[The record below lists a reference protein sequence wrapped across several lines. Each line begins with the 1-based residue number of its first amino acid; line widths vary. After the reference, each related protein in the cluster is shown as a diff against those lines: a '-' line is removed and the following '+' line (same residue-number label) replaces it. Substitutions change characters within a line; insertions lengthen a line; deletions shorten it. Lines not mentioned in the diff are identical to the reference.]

1 MFRLKAIAASLGRV
15 SRRGPSGALGR
26 KLCLAVVLALAV
38 PHAAQS
44 QEATFPSAQAAASQ
58 LSAQQIANLQE
69 DLAWAGMF
77 SEENSPPVSGIFYNA
92 TYQAIRQYQRSN
104 NLPETGAPSA
114 ALVSELDGRV
124 ASIRRT
130 ANLKTLENGVLKI
143 SYPAGVLTKQQTVK
157 GETRYTTPSGD
168 ALVQLINMTGSRER
182 LDQMFADMKKAAGKV
197 KYSVMLDDQGEGQP
211 TRFVIVGGDAKFTI
225 YTSIAQKD
233 DAIVGFIAS
242 WDRKKRPDFRNSAI
256 VMGLSIRSK
265 TVANPYTAA
274 AAGQNPKGTIA
285 MPTAE
290 LNRQLDICAK
300 AKDAAE
306 IVTACT
312 AALSASTLLAANRP
326 TVLYNRSVGYN
337 RQNKADLALADLD
350 QAIALDPDQASY
362 YTQRGHVRYGQSKYD
377 AAVADYS
384 QALAKK
390 TPAAADYTNRGNSYY
405 GLEDYQKAVADYD
418 ASLRLDP
425 NDIDT
430 HALRGSALLRLSRP
444 AEAMTDLNFT
454 IERGGDKVG
463 AGDYKNRGEALAEL
477 GRAEEGRPDFAK
489 AEAIATAKIET
500 DNYNF
505 VYRAFV
511 RAFTGNAEGAIAD
524 ADKYLSIDPKAS
536 EALHARALGNV
547 AKQDF
552 TKALADFSQAISMGR
567 KRLFIQRQRGDVYL
581 TTGQPEQ
588 AIADYQAQLNLT
600 PGNALAMVGLEKARQ
615 AMAAKLLATAGTPQ
629 GNDAPAT
636 AGSPQVAALAAL
648 QPPAKAEL
656 GRRVALVIGNS
667 NYANVAALPNP
678 KNDAAKVADTL
689 RKIGFAEVTLAED
702 TDFRSLNRAL
712 QDFASQ
718 ADGADWAVIYY
729 AGHGIEIANTN
740 YLVPVD
746 AKLASDRDVTFEAVP
761 LDRVM
766 AASEGAKGMRLVILD
781 ACRNNPFLANM
792 TRKTATRA
800 VSRGLSRVE
809 PDGGTLVVYA
819 AKAGEVA
826 LDGSGGNSPFVTALT
841 TNLQKPGIE
850 IGKLFRLVRDDV
862 MKATDRKQEPFTYG
876 SLPGEDFIFNPG

>member
-1 MFRLKAIAASLGRV
+1 MDLARS
-15 SRRGPSGALGR
+15 
-26 KLCLAVVLALAV
+26 LCLVAVFAV
-38 PHAAQS
+38 AAPHAAQS
-44 QEATFPSAQAAASQ
+44 QEGTFATAQTAANQ
-58 LSAQQIANLQE
+58 LSTQQIANLQE

-77 SEENSPPVSGIFYNA
+77 PEESSPPVSGVFYNA

-104 NLPETGAPSA
+104 NLPETGAPTA

-130 ANLKTLENGVLKI
+130 ANLKTLENSVLKI
-143 SYPAGVLTKQQTVK
+143 SYPAGVLTKQQAVK
-157 GETRYTTPSGD
+157 GDTRYTTPSGD

-182 LDQMFADMKKAAGKV
+182 LDRMFADMKKAAGKV
-197 KYSVMLDDQGEGQP
+197 KYAIMLDDQGEAQP
-211 TRFVIVGGDAKFTI
+211 TRFVIVGGDAKQGL

-242 WDRKKRPDFRNSAI
+242 WDRKKRSSFANAAI
-256 VMGLSIRSK
+256 VMGLSIRPK
-265 TVANPYTAA
+265 TVGNPYIAA
-274 AAGQNPKGTIA
+274 AAGQAAQGTA
-285 MPTAE
+285 KMSTAE

-312 AALSASTLLAANRP
+312 AALSADTLLANNRP
-326 TVLYNRSVGYN
+326 TVLFNRSVGYN

-350 QAIALDPDQASY
+350 QAIAIDPSQASY

-384 QALAKK
+384 QAIAKK
-390 TPAAADYTNRGNSYY
+390 TPTAADFSNRGNAYFDL
-405 GLEDYQKAVADYD
+405 GDYAKAIPDYD
-418 ASLRLDP
+418 ASLNLAPDNAVVR
-425 NDIDT
+425 
-430 HALRGSALLRLSRP
+430 AYRGSALLRLGR
-444 AEAMTDLNFT
+444 ADEAVTDLSFM
-454 IERGGDKVG
+454 IVKGGDKVLPVDFG
-463 AGDYKNRGEALAEL
+463 NRGIALAEL
-477 GRAEEGRPDFAK
+477 GRTSEAAADFAQVEVLTTAKIAADGGKDAGNFVNRSFARVFSGNPDGALADATQALAIAPNDSAAFHARALAYAGKKDTANALADFAK
-489 AEAIATAKIET
+489 A
-500 DNYNF
+500 
-505 VYRAFV
+505 
-511 RAFTGNAEGAIAD
+511 
-524 ADKYLSIDPKAS
+524 LS
-536 EALHARALGNV
+536 L
-547 AKQDF
+547 
-552 TKALADFSQAISMGR
+552 GR
-567 KRLFIQRQRGDVYL
+567 KGFILRQRGDLYL
-581 TTGQPEQ
+581 ASGLPEL
-588 AIADYQAQLNLT
+588 AIADYQAQLNLM
-600 PGNALAMVGLEKARQ
+600 PGNGLATVGLEKAKQ
-615 AMAAKLLATAGTPQ
+615 AMAAKLLAGAGAPQ
-629 GNDAPAT
+629 GGSAPAT
-636 AGSPQVAALAAL
+636 AGSPQVATLAAL
-648 QPPAKAEL
+648 QPQAKIAL

-678 KNDAAKVADTL
+678 RNDAAKVADTL

-841 TNLQKPGIE
+841 SNLQKPGIE

>member
-1 MFRLKAIAASLGRV
+1 MKAI
-15 SRRGPSGALGR
+15 GAR
-26 KLCLAVVLALAV
+26 FAVILALLLVSA
-38 PHAAQS
+38 PLASPARAEADFSSAQRAAGQYSREEITALQS
-44 QEATFPSAQAAASQ
+44 DLPWVDAFADLSTLPELGSFDSATF
-58 LSAQQIANLQE
+58 
-69 DLAWAGMF
+69 
-77 SEENSPPVSGIFYNA
+77 
-92 TYQAIRQYQRSN
+92 QAIRQFERKSGMADSGTITPALIAAVRSQADAFRKTVGFKEITERGVTLGYAASLMSVREDRASGPRFKSPAGDVVLDILTIPTSKESFDALFQRLRKSQGGKKVLYADTFGNPYMGTYQFVIYGKNGSQFFYIRFLQTRDGSRGFT
-104 NLPETGAPSA
+104 LGWDDESA
-114 ALVSELDGRV
+114 GPFFNVHASAMALSFRAAGDG
-124 ASIRRT
+124 T
-130 ANLKTLENGVLKI
+130 ANAASADGVI
-143 SYPAGVLTKQQTVK
+143 S
-157 GETRYTTPSGD
+157 
-168 ALVQLINMTGSRER
+168 
-182 LDQMFADMKKAAGKV
+182 
-197 KYSVMLDDQGEGQP
+197 
-211 TRFVIVGGDAKFTI
+211 
-225 YTSIAQKD
+225 
-233 DAIVGFIAS
+233 
-242 WDRKKRPDFRNSAI
+242 
-256 VMGLSIRSK
+256 
-265 TVANPYTAA
+265 
-274 AAGQNPKGTIA
+274 
-285 MPTAE
+285 TAE
-290 LNRQLDICAK
+290 INRQLEICAK
-300 AKDAAE
+300 SKDAAE

-312 AALSASTLLAANRP
+312 TALSASTLLANNRP

-337 RQNKADLALADLD
+337 RQNKADLALADID

-362 YTQRGHVRYGQSKYD
+362 YTQRGHIRYGQAKYD

-390 TPAAADYTNRGNSYY
+390 TPTAADYTYRGNSYY

-425 NDIDT
+425 NDVDT
-430 HALRGSALLRLSRP
+430 HAFRGSALLRLSRP
-444 AEAMTDLNFT
+444 AEAMADLNFT

-463 AGDYKNRGEALAEL
+463 AGEYKNRGEALVEL
-477 GRAEEGRPDFAK
+477 GRGDEGRPDFVK
-489 AEAIATAKIET
+489 AEEIATAKLET

-505 VYRAFV
+505 VYRAFA
-511 RAFTGNAEGAIAD
+511 RAFIGNGEGAIAD

-536 EALHARALGNV
+536 EAFHARALGNV
-547 AKQDF
+547 ARQDF
-552 TKALADFSQAISMGR
+552 TKAIADFSQAISMGR

-581 TTGQPEQ
+581 RIGQPEQ

-615 AMAAKLLATAGTPQ
+615 AMAAKSLALASPPQ
-629 GNDAPAT
+629 GGGAPAT
-636 AGSPQVAALAAL
+636 TGSPQVATLAAL
-648 QPPAKAEL
+648 QPAAKAEL

-667 NYANVAALPNP
+667 AYAHVAALPNP

-689 RKIGFAEVTLAED
+689 RKIGFAEVTLVED

-712 QDFASQ
+712 QDFAGQ

-746 AKLASDRDVTFEAVP
+746 ARLASDRDVTFEAVP

-841 TNLQKPGIE
+841 ANLQKPGIE

-876 SLPGEDFIFNPG
+876 SLPGDDFIFNPG